1 MPMLRGLSTE
11 QRPIVLIARPH
22 RPYAPGLR
30 QQGVALSKLTV
41 GDTANDH
48 DALWAS
54 EELLRARAGAVL
66 LWHDTI
72 DTIAQRRLQL
82 AAETGDGIALVY
94 RRLTRRDTASVA
106 AQIGRAH
113 V

>member
-1 MPMLRGLSTE
+1 MITTRCGPAKSCC
-11 QRPIVLIARPH
+11 
-22 RPYAPGLR
+22 
-30 QQGVALSKLTV
+30 
-41 GDTANDH
+41 
-48 DALWAS
+48 
-54 EELLRARAGAVL
+54 ARAGAVL

-82 AAETGDGIALVY
+82 AAETGDGSALVY

-106 AQIGRAH
+106 ALRLTVASVAGSPPLDVLKCRGARPTPAYALAACSLHALALSALSPASGRG